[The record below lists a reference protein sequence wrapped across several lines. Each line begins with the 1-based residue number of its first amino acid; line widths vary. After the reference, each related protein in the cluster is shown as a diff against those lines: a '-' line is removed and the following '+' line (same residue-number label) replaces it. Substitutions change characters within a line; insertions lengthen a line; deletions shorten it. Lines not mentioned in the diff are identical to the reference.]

1 MIHLRNHWPLAAAAA
16 LLLASCGGLNAQ
28 TDRSTPTEVAVSSS
42 SAGRIRT
49 EVYADVLSDYVH
61 PESTFVDYEALQAN
75 RAQLDT
81 YIDDLAALD
90 EATYESWSEAE
101 QIAYWVNAYNAITLK
116 SIIDQTPIKPSIKD
130 IIGVWRIRRHAI
142 FGGNKTLNN
151 IEHDVLRVDFDEP
164 RIHAALVCAAVS
176 CPPLRT
182 EPFTGENLD
191 AQLDD
196 QVEQWLAKEDGLRI
210 DREEGV
216 VYLSK
221 IFDWF
226 TVDWVPSYGLDEG
239 DNRFTGNDKERAVL
253 NFVAGYVNESDREF
267 LEAGDYRIQYFDYDW
282 SLNIQS

>member
-1 MIHLRNHWPLAAAAA
+1 M
-16 LLLASCGGLNAQ
+16 
-28 TDRSTPTEVAVSSS
+28 
-42 SAGRIRT
+42 
-49 EVYADVLSDYVH
+49 
-61 PESTFVDYEALQAN
+61 DYEALQAN